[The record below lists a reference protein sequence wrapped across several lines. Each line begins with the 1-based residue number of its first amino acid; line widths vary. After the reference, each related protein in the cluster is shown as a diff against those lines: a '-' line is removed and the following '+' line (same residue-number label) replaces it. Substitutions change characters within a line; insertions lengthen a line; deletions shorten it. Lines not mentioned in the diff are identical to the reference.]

1 MLGLTPSEV
10 HAARKAQSANPRD
23 QAVLELASAIVTQ
36 QGKLSARQVAEFQS
50 RGLKD
55 ADILEV
61 LVNLVPNIFANYTN
75 HIADTEIESDF
86 QVVGM
91 QLATKGV
98 GFYQRS
104 RVSGTFAFWR
114 LAGLRQRATKQT

>member
-75 HIADTEIESDF
+75 HIADTEIASDF
-86 QVVGM
+86 QVV
-91 QLATKGV
+91 
-98 GFYQRS
+98 
-104 RVSGTFAFWR
+104 AFRR
-114 LAGLRQRATKQT
+114 LARLRRRAAKQT